1 MAKKS
6 SIEKNDRRKAT
17 VLQYAEKRR
26 KLKAILRDPKA
37 SEADKA
43 KAYTALMKQPRDAS
57 ATRVRNRCSMTGR
70 SRAYI
75 GTFGLGRMAFRD
87 MALNGLIPGVRKASW

>member
-17 VLQYAEKRR
+17 VAKYAEKRR
-26 KLKAILRDPKA
+26 RLKAILSDRKA
-37 SEADKA
+37 SDADKA
-43 KAYTALMKQPRDAS
+43 KAYAALMAQPRDAS

>member
-17 VLQYAEKRR
+17 VAKHADKRK
-26 KLKAILRDPKA
+26 KLKAILADRSA
-37 SEADKA
+37 SEADRA
-43 KAYTALMKQPRDAS
+43 KAWAALRKLPRDAS
-57 ATRVRNRCSMTGR
+57 PTRVRNRCSMTGR
-70 SRAYI
+70 ARAYI

>member
-17 VLQYAEKRR
+17 VAKYAEKRR
-26 KLKAILRDPKA
+26 KLKAILADRKA

-43 KAYTALMKQPRDAS
+43 KAYAALMKQPRDAS
-57 ATRVRNRCSMTGR
+57 ATRIRNRCSMTGR